1 MDITIDQ
8 LLSGKNTKIKDKE
21 FFATKAYVEPFLD
34 RVSKVTDDFQVKVEL
49 PDQITMT
56 EDADDIT
63 YNRVWLQAV
72 LPDDYI
78 VDNHKEVI
86 GMVYGLDTRK
96 PVVKFYRGGIN
107 MACTNL
113 CVFNPPYLRVAELEP
128 KTAIDYKPVDNLI
141 EQASELKVWL
151 NKLHTTTFSRDE
163 QNINENLGMWI
174 RNCLTASYDTG
185 VGKVK
190 LATSIAIG
198 AYKLL
203 FESAESPYYVS
214 AERNT
219 DMFNIYNAF
228 TELITNDK
236 DKDIINKTEKTLLL
250 KDILQIN

>member
-96 PVVKFYRGGIN
+96 PVVKFISTYCNR
-107 MACTNL
+107 
-113 CVFNPPYLRVAELEP
+113 
-128 KTAIDYKPVDNLI
+128 
-141 EQASELKVWL
+141 S
-151 NKLHTTTFSRDE
+151 S
-163 QNINENLGMWI
+163 
-174 RNCLTASYDTG
+174 
-185 VGKVK
+185 
-190 LATSIAIG
+190 
-198 AYKLL
+198 
-203 FESAESPYYVS
+203 
-214 AERNT
+214 
-219 DMFNIYNAF
+219 
-228 TELITNDK
+228 
-236 DKDIINKTEKTLLL
+236 
-250 KDILQIN
+250 

>member
-1 MDITIDQ
+1 
-8 LLSGKNTKIKDKE
+8 
-21 FFATKAYVEPFLD
+21 
-34 RVSKVTDDFQVKVEL
+34 
-49 PDQITMT
+49 
-56 EDADDIT
+56 
-63 YNRVWLQAV
+63 
-72 LPDDYI
+72 
-78 VDNHKEVI
+78 
-86 GMVYGLDTRK
+86 
-96 PVVKFYRGGIN
+96 
-107 MACTNL
+107 
-113 CVFNPPYLRVAELEP
+113 
-128 KTAIDYKPVDNLI
+128 
-141 EQASELKVWL
+141 
-151 NKLHTTTFSRDE
+151 
-163 QNINENLGMWI
+163 MWI

-214 AERNT
+214 TERNT

>member
-72 LPDDYI
+72 LPDD

-113 CVFNPPYLRVAELEP
+113 CVFNPSYLRVAELKP